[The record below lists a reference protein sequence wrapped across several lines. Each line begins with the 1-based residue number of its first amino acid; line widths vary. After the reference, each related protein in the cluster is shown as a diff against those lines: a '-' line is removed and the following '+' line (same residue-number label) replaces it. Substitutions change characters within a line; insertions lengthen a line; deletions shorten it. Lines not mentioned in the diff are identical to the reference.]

1 MWFLFVKFSTRLC
14 VLFFFDKETREWIA
28 QTDLS
33 CALGDTEADKASHN
47 RIDQEFNNKV
57 ETDDGDDED
66 KRILSCP
73 SCFDK
78 GVDIGVLNGLC
89 VEEKDNKERHEEQ
102 GVEESSR

>member
-1 MWFLFVKFSTRLC
+1 MNGIDVT
-14 VLFFFDKETREWIA
+14 TM
-28 QTDLS
+28 
-33 CALGDTEADKASHN
+33 ALLVPTTLMHQHN
-47 RIDQEFNNKV
+47 IMVEINNKV

-89 VEEKDNKERHEEQ
+89 VEKEDNKERHEEQ
-102 GVEESSR
+102 GVEKSSR

>member
-14 VLFFFDKETREWIA
+14 VLLFFGKETRERIA